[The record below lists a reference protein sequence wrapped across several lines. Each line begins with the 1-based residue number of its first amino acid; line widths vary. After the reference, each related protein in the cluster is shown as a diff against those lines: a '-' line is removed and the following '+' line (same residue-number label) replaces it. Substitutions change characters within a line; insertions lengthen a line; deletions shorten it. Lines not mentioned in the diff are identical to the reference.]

1 MNDTIAVGNY
11 EIDIHNPE
19 GSGTSHYYFKA
30 GEYYTIPYRAL
41 LPKNTKNLIV
51 AGRCISVTHEVQ
63 ASVRIM
69 PIVCTIGQAAGMAAA
84 VAKKQGVDVG
94 QVNVTELQN
103 RLIADGAF
111 LGQQE

>member
-1 MNDTIAVGNY
+1 MGRKQLKKYDLVVVG
-11 EIDIHNPE
+11 
-19 GSGTSHYYFKA
+19 GGFA
-30 GEYYTIPYRAL
+30 G
-41 LPKNTKNLIV
+41 V
-51 AGRCISVTHEVQ
+51 
-63 ASVRIM
+63 
-69 PIVCTIGQAAGMAAA
+69 AAA